1 MRNFYVRRKDLD
13 HVPFQYYISPDG
25 VEQRLENGYTG
36 VFTISPSRGNI
47 DTVYVR
53 IVEELAQEI
62 LDRLGVSR
70 ADLIRLAAKGVEVWL
85 KGKPPIPADHLY
97 GPEWLK
103 MDRDWY
109 PREPDGSPSMM
120 ANPYTFEVVT
130 DEPWPSI
137 LDWDF
142 NKPRV
147 DESEL
152 VTPPAM
158 SEPRIVF
165 GFTLDVFPAALI
177 LGYEQLKKRIAEAG
191 LKYKVEMLPLNEL
204 PANIV
209 MLFVPSELADSARQM
224 VSGER
229 VQALDDLVNN
239 FAYDK
244 LVEELK
250 REQESIQ
257 VKKISQ

>member
-53 IVEELAQEI
+53 IVEEFAQEVMD
-62 LDRLGVSR
+62 LLKVSR
-70 ADLIRLAAKGVEVWL
+70 ADLIRLAAKGVEAWL
-85 KGKPPIPADHLY
+85 KGEPPIPADHHY

-109 PREPDGSPSMM
+109 PRDPGGSPSMM

-142 NKPRV
+142 NKPRG
-147 DESEL
+147 DESEV
-152 VTPPAM
+152 VTTPAM

-165 GFTLDVFPAALI
+165 GFTLDIFPAALI
-177 LGYEQLKKRIAEAG
+177 LGFEQLRKRIAEAG
-191 LKYKVEMLPLNEL
+191 LKYKVEMSLLNEL
-204 PANIV
+204 PSEMV
-209 MLFVPSELADSARQM
+209 MLFVPRELAGSARQLF
-224 VSGER
+224 SGDK

-239 FAYDK
+239 SAYDK
-244 LVEELK
+244 LVEQLK
-250 REQESIQ
+250 GERTLSGGE
-257 VKKISQ
+257 KIS